1 MSLEG
6 NAITEYASLS
16 GRIHTLMID
25 KSLSV
30 SGAAADARA
39 TGEAIA
45 KVGGLNPDK
54 MLADIQKAQATADA
68 KAATATYTA
77 TVTNTWTASG
87 DYFYQDIAV
96 TGIKEADNPL
106 VDIVLGSDSATNETY
121 LDAFYRVLRITTSA
135 NSIRVWATKA
145 TETAFTI
152 QLKVV
157 R

>member
-1 MSLEG
+1 MSANGAIQG
-6 NAITEYASLS
+6 NYASLS
-16 GRIHTLMID
+16 GKIHTLVID
-25 KSLSV
+25 KTLSI
-30 SGAAADARA
+30 SGAAADAKA
-39 TGEAIA
+39 TGDAIA
-45 KVGGLNPDK
+45 KVGGLDPDK

-96 TGIKEADNPL
+96 NGIQEADNPL
-106 VDIVLGSDSATNETY
+106 VDIVLGSDSATNETF

-135 NSIRVWATKA
+135 NSIRVWATKS

>member
-1 MSLEG
+1 MSVEG
-6 NAITEYASLS
+6 TMQGEYVSLS
-16 GRIHTLMID
+16 GKIHTLVID
-25 KSLSV
+25 KTLSV
-30 SGAAADARA
+30 SGAAADAKA

-45 KVGGLNPDK
+45 KIGGLNPDK
-54 MLADIQKAQATADA
+54 MLADIQKAQKTADA

-96 TGIKEADNPL
+96 NGILATDNPL
-106 VDIVLGSDSATNETY
+106 ADIVLGSDSATNETY

-145 TETAFTI
+145 IETAFSI